1 MPWNQ
6 EPCVLFKEH
15 CIKDHQSCSGA
26 WLAMHKQS
34 ALYLS
39 GVPHA
44 SGDPHTLVCVQISLK
59 QDPGDLR
66 SIPLDRAFL

>member
-1 MPWNQ
+1 
-6 EPCVLFKEH
+6 
-15 CIKDHQSCSGA
+15 
-26 WLAMHKQS
+26 MHKQS